1 MQESFDMTRDIVT
14 DPGPGKGEI
23 LVVDDSRDSLQLL
36 SRILSAEGYRVRLAV
51 NGELALDSIRARQP
65 DLVLLDVR
73 LPDINGFEV
82 CRRLKEDENT
92 RNIPVLFIT
101 VLDSVEDK
109 VKGFEAGGIDYIVK
123 PFQQAEVLAR
133 VNTHVCLSRM
143 CNKLEQLVEERTR
156 ELEKIN
162 RQLQEEIASRKQAE
176 AEKQLLFEAI
186 NQSSETVVITDPDG
200 NIVFVN
206 PAFERRT
213 GYSKEEVIGR
223 NPRLLKSGH
232 HDQEF
237 YEQLWSTILGGE
249 TWQGEFINKK
259 KDGSLFIEKAS
270 ISPVFDPSGKISN
283 FIAVKLD
290 ITEQRHLEEQLRHAQ
305 KMESVGRLAGGV
317 AHDYNNTLQII
328 LGYLQ
333 LLLLRDDLPD
343 DVSHHLKQIQTAA
356 EHASKIT
363 GQLLA
368 FSRRQTVCPK
378 VLDLNDLLSRGILPM
393 LEQLIGEDIELAFL
407 PKANPATIEI
417 DPGQVQQLVSN
428 LVINARDAM
437 PQGGKL
443 TIQTANAVLDEQY
456 CKEHPGAR
464 PGEYVVMTVT
474 DTGCGIDP
482 EIMPY
487 IFEPFFTTK
496 DRHKGTGLGLPSVYG
511 IVKQGG
517 GYITVKSE
525 PGTGTTFK
533 IYFPLHEE
541 SDDFCLASE
550 EQEAVKGDISSL
562 RILLVEDNE
571 MVRDLTKEM
580 LELLGHCVVAADDPA
595 NALDMA
601 RQMDHIDLLL
611 TDIVMPGMSGKQL
624 FEKIRDIFPNVKVLF
639 MSGYTCDVIARHGV
653 VEKGVN
659 FIQKPFSMKKLAE
672 KIKITMAGK
681 GGSTKPEPSWG
692 H

>member
-1 MQESFDMTRDIVT
+1 MTQNSVV
-14 DPGPGKGEI
+14 DPSQTKGEI
-23 LVVDDSRDSLQLL
+23 LVVDDSRDNLQLI
-36 SRILSAEGYRVRLAV
+36 SRILNAEGYRVRCAV
-51 NGELALDSIRARQP
+51 KGELAIESVRARKP

-82 CRRLKEDENT
+82 CRRLKEEENT

-101 VLDSVEDK
+101 VLDSVKDK
-109 VKGFEAGGIDYIVK
+109 VQGFEAGGIDYIVK
-123 PFQQAEVLAR
+123 PFQQEEVLAR

-156 ELEKIN
+156 KLIKIN

-213 GYSKEEVIGR
+213 GYSKEEAIGR
-223 NPRLLKSGH
+223 NPRFLKSGH
-232 HDQEF
+232 HDLSF
-237 YEQLWSTILGGE
+237 YQQMWNTIIGGQ

-259 KDGSLFIEKAS
+259 KDGSLFIEKAF
-270 ISPVFDPSGKISN
+270 ISPVFDASGKISN

-333 LLLLRDDLPD
+333 LLLLRDDIPG
-343 DVSHHLKQIQTAA
+343 DVSHHLKQIHAAA

-363 GQLLA
+363 RQLLA
-368 FSRRQTVCPK
+368 FSRKQPVSPK
-378 VLDLNDLLSRGILPM
+378 VLDINDLLSRGILPM
-393 LEQLIGEDIELAFL
+393 LKQLIGEDIELAFL
-407 PKANPATIEI
+407 PKANPATIET
-417 DPGQVQQLVSN
+417 DPGQVQQVVSN

-437 PQGGKL
+437 PEGGRL
-443 TIQTANAVLDEQY
+443 TIETGNAVLDQQY

-464 PGEYVVMTVT
+464 PGEYVVMMVT
-474 DTGCGIDP
+474 DTGCGIDH
-482 EIMPY
+482 EIMPH

-496 DRHKGTGLGLPSVYG
+496 EKHKGTGLGLPSVYG

-525 PGTGTTFK
+525 LGEGTTFK

-541 SDDFCLASE
+541 SIDLCLPSE
-550 EQEAVKGDISSL
+550 EQDVIIDDISCL

-571 MVRDLTKEM
+571 MVRDLTKQV
-580 LELLGHCVVAADDPA
+580 LGLLGHKVTAADDPA
-595 NALDMA
+595 HALDMA
-601 RQMDHIDLLL
+601 SQMDYIDLLL

-624 FEKIRDIFPNVKVLF
+624 FEKIREMFPQVKVLF
-639 MSGYTCDVIARHGV
+639 MSGYTCNVIARHGV
-653 VEKGVN
+653 LERGVN

-681 GGSTKPEPSWG
+681 GSSKPSELSEG